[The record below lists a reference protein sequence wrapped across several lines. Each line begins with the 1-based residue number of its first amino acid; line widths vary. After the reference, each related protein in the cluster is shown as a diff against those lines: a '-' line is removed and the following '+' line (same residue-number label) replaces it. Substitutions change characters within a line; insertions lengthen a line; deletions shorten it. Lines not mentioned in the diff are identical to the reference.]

1 VRRGQRGSTL
11 VPIELVEAVSPT
23 ERILYLQR
31 KPSAASRAAV
41 GISALGTYG
50 RRAGRRTAIVLV
62 ALWRIAVPYARSTAR
77 ATVSASRRNW
87 PHVRRGILA
96 VAQGAILLALMLQA
110 LVVAASIAGARF
122 LRFCFLA
129 ACRLAPRGA
138 RFAGGSV
145 ALARRALR

>member
-23 ERILYLQR
+23 ERILYLR
-31 KPSAASRAAV
+31 RRPSAASRAAV
-41 GISALGTYG
+41 GISALGPYG

-62 ALWRIAVPYARSTAR
+62 ALWRITVPYAHATAR
-77 ATVSASRRNW
+77 AAVSASRRSR
-87 PHVRRGILA
+87 PHVQRGILA
-96 VAQGAILLALMLQA
+96 IAQGAILLALMLQA

-129 ACRLAPRGA
+129 ACRLSPHGA

>member
-11 VPIELVEAVSPT
+11 VPIELVEAVTPT

-41 GISALGTYG
+41 GISALGRHG

-77 ATVSASRRNW
+77 ATARASRRSW
-87 PHVRRGILA
+87 PHVRRGIFA
-96 VAQGAILLALMLQA
+96 VAQGAILLALILQA
-110 LVVAASIAGARF
+110 LLVAASIAGARF

-145 ALARRALR
+145 TLARRALR